1 MCRSCHYSTR
11 VDRRRTAVVGPVVA
25 SFLGLS
31 IVGKDQEMVVVVF
44 VGTSVVVVDNLDAAF
59 QNVVPVVVV
68 ASGTCR
74 KGPALVGSSV
84 SGTLVVQ
91 LDALGSLEDLLL
103 AGVDYRPLPVLL
115 HCRHFDVSRRQRH
128 FCQHPLA
135 LLVVGHWVELLA
147 FVGAGFS
154 FHPCPVAEREAS
166 IRCLLLAVSSD
177 HVRSSTVRRVVG
189 TVVAATLRLP
199 FFCSGYLL

>member
-1 MCRSCHYSTR
+1 MLFRS
-11 VDRRRTAVVGPVVA
+11 
-25 SFLGLS
+25 
-31 IVGKDQEMVVVVF
+31 
-44 VGTSVVVVDNLDAAF
+44 VDNVDLAF

-91 LDALGSLEDLLL
+91 LDALVSLEDLL

-115 HCRHFDVSRRQRH
+115 HCRHFDVSRRQRRS
-128 FCQHPLA
+128 CQHPLA

-177 HVRSSTVRRVVG
+177 HVRSSTVRHVVG